1 MRKVFTSLIVL
12 LVVLA
17 IAPTAAQADSIVLG
31 PSNVHRLHV
40 AINSNGTGTSSW
52 NEFQMQFNGSFLPGG
67 VAGKKGSWTLSA
79 TKNSLTG
86 SGPANWNSTLT
97 LTFALLP
104 MTGNSFYIDVF
115 QFSNGALLSGA
126 STRLTWNG
134 VLWTTSGL
142 PPIQVPEPSIPVLLG
157 ITTVVRV
164 FVRKRL
170 V

>member
-1 MRKVFTSLIVL
+1 LRKIFTSLIVL
-12 LVVLA
+12 IAVLA
-17 IAPTAAQADSIVLG
+17 FASAAARANSIVLG

-52 NEFQMQFNGSFLPGG
+52 NEFQMQFHGSFFP
-67 VAGKKGSWTLSA
+67 AGFAVKRGQ
-79 TKNSLTG
+79 LTG
-86 SGPANWNSTLT
+86 FGPASWNSTLT
-97 LTFALLP
+97 LTFAKLP

-134 VLWTTSGL
+134 VRWTTSGL
-142 PPIQVPEPSIPVLLG
+142 PPTQVPEPSILVLLG
-157 ITTVVRV
+157 ITTVVGA
-164 FVRKRL
+164 FLRKRL